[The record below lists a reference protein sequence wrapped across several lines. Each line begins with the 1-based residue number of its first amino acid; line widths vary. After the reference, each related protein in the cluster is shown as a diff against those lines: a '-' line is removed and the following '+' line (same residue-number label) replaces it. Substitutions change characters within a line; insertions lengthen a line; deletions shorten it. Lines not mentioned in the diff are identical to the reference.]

1 MFEYLSTDF
10 TNRNDAVG
18 FSYRPFLT
26 GTTEDTL
33 WKFPKQYTFE
43 QQLCMMIQAS
53 TLGFNWMTHFFK
65 ANTKIKSGPDTLEE
79 YRRVDAL
86 ICLGS
91 YQGIIQFH
99 ITDV

>member
-1 MFEYLSTDF
+1 MFEYLSKDF

-26 GTTEDTL
+26 GATEDTL

-43 QQLCMMIQAS
+43 QQLYIKVQAS
-53 TLGFNWMTHFFK
+53 ALGFNWMTHFFK
-65 ANTKIKSGPDTLEE
+65 ANTKIKLGPDTLEE

-86 ICLGS
+86 IYLGS
-91 YQGIIQFH
+91 CQGIIQFH
-99 ITDV
+99 IRDV